1 MAEAP
6 AARRASGGARVIE
19 RSVRVNGEPLRVWE
33 QGTGELIG
41 FLAGLGGLN
50 EWTPFLDRLAE
61 TRRVIVP
68 SLPGFPGSGP
78 SHRLLDTLPDWLVAV
93 LDLLEASG
101 LEGCDLVGQS
111 VGGMLAAEVAAF
123 SRATVKR
130 LVLIAPLGLFDE
142 ADPVADVWARRVTE
156 IPELYST
163 KPAEFAA
170 ARLTP
175 PTGLSPEA
183 AVEWQIV
190 QTRASEAAARLL
202 WPMGE
207 LGLAKR
213 LHRITCPTL
222 LVWGSEDRIVPA
234 SYAKRFASLISGP
247 TEIRTLAGAG
257 HALDFDQPDTSS
269 EFVRDA
275 LSESRTRQD

>member
-1 MAEAP
+1 MSSPSAP
-6 AARRASGGARVIE
+6 SE
-19 RSVRVNGEPLRVWE
+19 RTVRVNSEPCRVWE
-33 QGTGELIG
+33 KGTGEPIG
-41 FLAGLGGLN
+41 YLAGLGGLN
-50 EWTPFLDRLAE
+50 EWTPFLDLLSG

-78 SHRLLDTLPDWLVAV
+78 SHRLLDTLPDWIAAT
-93 LDLLEASG
+93 LDLLEAAG
-101 LEGCDLVGQS
+101 LGGCDLIGHS
-111 VGGMLAAEVAAF
+111 VGGMLAAECAAL

-142 ADPVADVWARRVTE
+142 AEPVADVWARRADE
-156 IPELYST
+156 IPALYST

-175 PTGLSPEA
+175 PKDLSPEGV
-183 AVEWQIV
+183 VEWQIV

-213 LHRITCPTL
+213 LHRITCPTT

-234 SYAKRFASLISGP
+234 SYAKRFASLIGGP
-247 TEIRTLAGAG
+247 TEIRTIAGAG
-257 HALDFDQPDTSS
+257 HAVDFDST
-269 EFVRDA
+269 ELLVEA
-275 LSESRTRQD
+275 LAESTR